1 MATDH
6 ILTHTHT
13 HIYIYIYAYNICI
26 RASADPEHFACDA
39 AKTYRGHTNTHTPC
53 IITDL
58 CLLVS
63 WTARSGNIGSRRHET
78 VFTCLRRVARMCA
91 THVHVLDSGPKSEQ
105 PCPCSSFPSLASQPL
120 VDALPCAMEDTCRCE
135 GQASR
140 SGCRL
145 QSLALTTGTP
155 PDFSTSSKEHT
166 TWRSRQCPHSNHLW
180 LTL

>member
-6 ILTHTHT
+6 ILTH
-13 HIYIYIYAYNICI
+13 IYAYNICI
-26 RASADPEHFACDA
+26 RASADPEPFACGA
-39 AKTYRGHTNTHTPC
+39 TKTYRGHTKTHTPC
-53 IITDL
+53 IITDF

-120 VDALPCAMEDTCRCE
+120 VDARPCAMVDTCRCE

-145 QSLALTTGTP
+145 QSFALTTNTP